1 MYTRCPQCQTV
12 FRITAAQLKARD
24 GQVRCGRCQNVFRGD
39 QHLVDRPERKVERP
53 VGAPRKR
60 SSRKPAKPAAPDT
73 STIIPDLGTAA
84 TAAVAPTARDE
95 HALAHRHIMRPSQA
109 VPDDAT
115 QPAVLLHPKRAGT
128 GALFWGISSLLLV
141 ILLLAQA
148 VVFYGA
154 QLVRAQP
161 ALKPAIELACR
172 TLPCRHRLVI
182 DMHRL
187 DLVDSAV
194 TPHPR
199 YDRAL
204 HVRATLVNRAEYVQ
218 PYPLLEVTLLN
229 SQGQVVARRAY
240 KPSEYLPKPQR
251 VDAGLLPQ
259 VAVAVKL
266 DITGPGAEASGY
278 EILLLPPS
286 E

>member
-53 VGAPRKR
+53 AGAPRKR
-60 SSRKPAKPAAPDT
+60 SSRKPVRPAAAPDT
-73 STIIPDLGTAA
+73 SATVPKLSTVA
-84 TAAVAPTARDE
+84 TAAVAPTAR
-95 HALAHRHIMRPSQA
+95 AATSVAHLDRTRPWQA
-109 VPDDAT
+109 ESDDG
-115 QPAVLLHPKRAGT
+115 PAEMPLRKRSTA
-128 GALFWGISSLLLV
+128 GALLWGTASLLLV
-141 ILLLAQA
+141 ILLMAQA

-154 QLVRAQP
+154 QLVRTQP
-161 ALKPAIELACR
+161 ALKPAIEFACR
-172 TLPCRHRLVI
+172 VLPCRHRLVI

-187 DLVDSAV
+187 DLVESAV

-204 HVRATLVNRAEYVQ
+204 RVRATLVNRAEYVQ

-240 KPSEYLPKPQR
+240 KPGEYLPKSQHR
-251 VDAGLLPQ
+251 DTGLLPQ
-259 VAVAVKL
+259 VAVTVKL
-266 DITGPGAEASGY
+266 DITGPGTEASGY

-286 E
+286 D

>member
-12 FRITAAQLKARD
+12 FRVTAALLKARN
-24 GQVRCGRCQNVFRGD
+24 GQVRCGRCQHVFRGD
-39 QHLVDRPERKVERP
+39 QHLVDRPERKIERP
-53 VGAPRKR
+53 AGTPRKR
-60 SSRKPAKPAAPDT
+60 SSRKPARPAAPEAT
-73 STIIPDLGTAA
+73 AAVPELSTVA
-84 TAAVAPTARDE
+84 TAAVAPTAG
-95 HALAHRHIMRPSQA
+95 AGVRPPKSA
-109 VPDDAT
+109 PDDSGG
-115 QPAVLLHPKRAGT
+115 PAVLLRPQRAGT
-128 GALFWGISSLLLV
+128 GAIFWGITSLVLV
-141 ILLLAQA
+141 LILMAQ
-148 VVFYGA
+148 VVMFYGA

-172 TLPCRHRLVI
+172 ALPCRHRLVI

-204 HVRATLVNRAEYVQ
+204 RVQATLVNRAEYVQ

-240 KPSEYLPKPQR
+240 KPNEYLPKPQR
-251 VDAGLLPQ
+251 SDGGLLPQ
-259 VAVAVKL
+259 VAVAIKL
-266 DITGPGAEASGY
+266 DITGPGTEASGY

>member
-12 FRITAAQLKARD
+12 FRITATQLKARD
-24 GQVRCGRCQNVFRGD
+24 GQVRCGRCQNVFQGD
-39 QHLVDRPERKVERP
+39 RHLVERPERKVERP
-53 VGAPRKR
+53 AGTPRKR
-60 SSRKPAKPAAPDT
+60 SNRKPPKTDSTGANAAVPELRTATTATVPAATRADRAVVHRDRAPLPP
-73 STIIPDLGTAA
+73 SIPDEA
-84 TAAVAPTARDE
+84 
-95 HALAHRHIMRPSQA
+95 
-109 VPDDAT
+109 
-115 QPAVLLHPKRAGT
+115 PAVLLQHQGSRT
-128 GALFWGISSLLLV
+128 SALLWGIGSLLLV
-141 ILLLAQA
+141 IALLAQV

-161 ALKPAIELACR
+161 ALKPAIEQACR

-182 DMHRL
+182 DMRRL
-187 DLVDSAV
+187 DLVESAV

-204 HVRATLVNRAEYVQ
+204 RVQATLVNRAEYVQ

-240 KPSEYLPKPQR
+240 KPGEYLPKAQR
-251 VDAGLLPQ
+251 SSAGLLPQ
-259 VAVAVKL
+259 VAVSVKL
-266 DITGPGAEASGY
+266 DITSPGTEASGY

>member
-1 MYTRCPQCQTV
+1 MYTHCPQCQTV

-39 QHLVDRPERKVERP
+39 QHLVERPERKVERP
-53 VGAPRKR
+53 AGAPRKR
-60 SSRKPAKPAAPDT
+60 SNRKPARPATPDAT
-73 STIIPDLGTAA
+73 LPELSTVA
-84 TAAVAPTARDE
+84 TAAVAA
-95 HALAHRHIMRPSQA
+95 AAHRDRTRPAQA
-109 VPDDAT
+109 AADDAA
-115 QPAVLLHPKRAGT
+115 QPAVLLREKRAGT
-128 GALFWGISSLLLV
+128 GVLFWGIGSLLLV
-141 ILLLAQA
+141 IALLVQA

-161 ALKPAIELACR
+161 ALKPAIERACR
-172 TLPCRHRLVI
+172 TLPCRYRLVI

-204 HVRATLVNRAEYVQ
+204 RVQATLVNRAEYVQ

-251 VDAGLLPQ
+251 VEAGLLPQ

-266 DITGPGAEASGY
+266 DITGPGTEASGY

>member
-53 VGAPRKR
+53 AGAPRKR
-60 SSRKPAKPAAPDT
+60 TSRKPPKAEATGPGAAVPE
-73 STIIPDLGTAA
+73 LHTAT
-84 TAAVAPTARDE
+84 TAAVPPAARADRASPPPPMPDE
-95 HALAHRHIMRPSQA
+95 A
-109 VPDDAT
+109 
-115 QPAVLLHPKRAGT
+115 PAVLLQHPRSRT
-128 GALFWGISSLLLV
+128 GALFWGIGSLLLV
-141 ILLLAQA
+141 IALLAEV

-154 QLVRAQP
+154 QLARMQP
-161 ALKPAIELACR
+161 ALKPAIEQACR
-172 TLPCRHRLVI
+172 ALPCRHRLVI

-204 HVRATLVNRAEYVQ
+204 RVQATLVNRAEYVQ

-240 KPSEYLPKPQR
+240 KPGEYLPKRQR
-251 VDAGLLPQ
+251 RHTGLLPQ
-259 VAVAVKL
+259 VAVSVKL
-266 DITGPGAEASGY
+266 DITGPGTEASGY

>member
-39 QHLVDRPERKVERP
+39 QHLVERPERKVERP
-53 VGAPRKR
+53 AGAPRKR
-60 SSRKPAKPAAPDT
+60 SSRKPARPAAADVTVPEL
-73 STIIPDLGTAA
+73 STVA
-84 TAAVAPTARDE
+84 TAAVVPTERA
-95 HALAHRHIMRPSQA
+95 ASAAAHRDRTRPSQA
-109 VPDDAT
+109 VPDNAT
-115 QPAVLLHPKRAGT
+115 QPAVPLHPKRAGT
-128 GALFWGISSLLLV
+128 GTLVWGINSLLLV

>member
-1 MYTRCPQCQTV
+1 V
-12 FRITAAQLKARD
+12 FQ
-24 GQVRCGRCQNVFRGD
+24 GD
-39 QHLVDRPERKVERP
+39 QHLVERPERKVERP
-53 VGAPRKR
+53 PGAPRKR
-60 SSRKPAKPAAPDT
+60 SARKPVKAAAPET
-73 STIIPDLGTAA
+73 GATIPELRPAT
-84 TAAVAPTARDE
+84 TAAVAATARSERAPVRRAVAPVPE
-95 HALAHRHIMRPSQA
+95 HG
-109 VPDDAT
+109 PDDTGA
-115 QPAVLLHPKRAGT
+115 PAVLLPSKRSSA
-128 GALFWGISSLLLV
+128 GALFWGIGSLLLV
-141 ILLLAQA
+141 LVLMAQ
-148 VVFYGA
+148 VIVFYGA

-161 ALKPAIELACR
+161 TLKPAIELACR

-187 DLVDSAV
+187 DLVESAV

-204 HVRATLVNRAEYVQ
+204 RVRATVVNRAEYVQ

-240 KPSEYLPKPQR
+240 KSSDYLPRSQR
-251 VDAGLLPQ
+251 REPGLLPQ
-259 VAVAVKL
+259 VAVTVML
-266 DITGPGAEASGY
+266 DITGPGTEASGY

>member
-1 MYTRCPQCQTV
+1 MPPSRPCCCTRS
-12 FRITAAQLKARD
+12 
-24 GQVRCGRCQNVFRGD
+24 GR
-39 QHLVDRPERKVERP
+39 
-53 VGAPRKR
+53 
-60 SSRKPAKPAAPDT
+60 
-73 STIIPDLGTAA
+73 
-84 TAAVAPTARDE
+84 
-95 HALAHRHIMRPSQA
+95 
-109 VPDDAT
+109 
-115 QPAVLLHPKRAGT
+115 GT

-154 QLVRAQP
+154 QLVRAAQP

-199 YDRAL
+199 YAGAL

-229 SQGQVVARRAY
+229 SQGQVVARARLQA
-240 KPSEYLPKPQR
+240 ER
-251 VDAGLLPQ
+251 VPCRNRSALTPALLPQ